1 MHSENTHTDM
11 VSLTM
16 DLVCIYMCVCLSTLT
31 LIASLMALYI
41 LIAKYEETGMR
52 RQKEEDHQEVR
63 QAPELGHPLC
73 LPRL

>member
-1 MHSENTHTDM
+1 M

-41 LIAKYEETGMR
+41 LIAKYEETER
-52 RQKEEDHQEVR
+52 RNVKEERHQEVR
-63 QAPELGHPLC
+63 QAQEPTHPMC
-73 LPRL
+73 LPQL